1 MVAGNV
7 PLYAYVD
14 IPLKII
20 HFKLESSFTTLTMSR
35 LFLINFMLSSLKK
48 TVKKTVIFFKNKN
61 KDISK

>member
-1 MVAGNV
+1 MVAGNG

-20 HFKLESSFTTLTMSR
+20 HFQLESSFTTLTMSR

-48 TVKKTVIFFKNKN
+48 TVKKTVIFFKK
-61 KDISK
+61 KKKK